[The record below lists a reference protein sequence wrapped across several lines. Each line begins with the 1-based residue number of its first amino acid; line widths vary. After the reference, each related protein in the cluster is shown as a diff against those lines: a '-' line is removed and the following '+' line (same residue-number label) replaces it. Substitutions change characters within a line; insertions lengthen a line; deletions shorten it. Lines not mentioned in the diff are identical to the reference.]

1 MRSIVRILHAALLGA
16 AMSVVSLAA
25 QADGYPSKPVRIIVS
40 YAAGGATDSVARQLA
55 AAITEKT
62 GQQVLVDNRPGA
74 ASQIGIQSLL
84 SAPADGY
91 TVILADPSPLTINP
105 YLFKK
110 LSYQPAA
117 LTPITR
123 ITKHYVGMVVSADS
137 PYKSVRD
144 FVEAAK
150 AAPGKLTFGH
160 PGTGTN
166 IHLSGMRFNS
176 VANIDVT
183 AVPYRGDLPAL
194 QELAGGNT
202 AAAWVSVNSAMPLV
216 QGGKVRVLAVMSDSR
231 VRALPDVP
239 TFVEAGY
246 PAMTTTSWLAIFA
259 PPNMPAATVNEING
273 VFRWAAHSPKVVE
286 WMAGNAMD
294 PLVGTPQELANL
306 VKSDS
311 ATFSAVIKQIGLT
324 LD

>member
-1 MRSIVRILHAALLGA
+1 MLQALTVGWVMTLT
-16 AMSVVSLAA
+16 SLSAG
-25 QADGYPSKPVRIIVS
+25 ADGYPSKPVRIIVA

-62 GQQVLVDNRPGA
+62 GQQVVVDNRPGA
-74 ASQIGIQSLL
+74 ASQIGIQTLL
-84 SAPADGY
+84 GSPADGY

-105 YLFKK
+105 YVLKK
-110 LSYQPAA
+110 LSYQPSS
-117 LTPITR
+117 LVPVTR
-123 ITKHYVGMVVSADS
+123 ITKHYVGLVVNANS
-137 PYKSVRD
+137 PYRTVKD

-150 AAPGKLTFGH
+150 ASPGKLSFGH
-160 PGTGTN
+160 PGNGTN

-176 VANIDVT
+176 VAGIDVT
-183 AVPYRGDLPAL
+183 PIPYRGDSPAL

-202 AAAWVSVNSAMPLV
+202 AAAWVSLNSAIPLA
-216 QGGKVRVLAVMSDSR
+216 QSGKLRILGVMSDSR

-246 PAMTTTSWLAIFA
+246 PSLTTTSWLAIFA
-259 PPNMPAATVNEING
+259 PTGTPAATVAEMNG
-273 VFRWAAHSPKVVE
+273 VFRWAAHSPKVAE

-294 PLVGTPQELANL
+294 PLGGTPQDLEKL
-306 VKSDS
+306 VQGDS